1 MCGQIRS
8 RVVPAKVCTFSY
20 LVPFNFTGAPAV
32 VVRAGAEASGLP
44 IGVQCVAQ
52 PWLEVCRIARERGPS
67 LSAFWP
73 ITGHNRPMAT
83 DGPSDLQARESV
95 RLALKGWQQR
105 VQAVIEIAR
114 DSDDLAVRLPVLD
127 ELARELVIDITHA
140 INGID
145 AARHAPGAVLPIGS
159 DVLRDTLGKSHTLLA
174 GIELWHRAPSV
185 AALRK
190 ARDYFGVAAER
201 FPADGSSD

>member
-1 MCGQIRS
+1 M
-8 RVVPAKVCTFSY
+8 P
-20 LVPFNFTGAPAV
+20 
-32 VVRAGAEASGLP
+32 
-44 IGVQCVAQ
+44 
-52 PWLEVCRIARERGPS
+52 
-67 LSAFWP
+67 
-73 ITGHNRPMAT
+73 T

-95 RLALKGWQQR
+95 RLALKGWHQR

-145 AARHAPGAVLPIGS
+145 AAMHAPGAVLPSGT
-159 DVLRDTLGKSHTLLA
+159 DVLRDALGKAHSQLA
-174 GIELWHRAPSV
+174 GIELWHRSPSV

-190 ARDYFGVAAER
+190 ARDYFGVASER
-201 FPADGSSD
+201 FPIDGSVDS

>member
-1 MCGQIRS
+1 
-8 RVVPAKVCTFSY
+8 
-20 LVPFNFTGAPAV
+20 
-32 VVRAGAEASGLP
+32 
-44 IGVQCVAQ
+44 
-52 PWLEVCRIARERGPS
+52 
-67 LSAFWP
+67 
-73 ITGHNRPMAT
+73 MAT

-127 ELARELVIDITHA
+127 ELARELLIDITHA

-145 AARHAPGAVLPIGS
+145 AAMHAPGAVLPFGS
-159 DVLRDTLGKSHTLLA
+159 DVLRDALGKSHTLLA

-190 ARDYFGVAAER
+190 SRDHFAVAAER
-201 FPADGSSD
+201 FPADGSPDGSPD